1 MLKQVALS
9 LRVVCATAQIRMGFL
24 SNITLVVAGIY
35 LSLLIEL
42 YDEEPVFGA
51 VRSEEYLATFPDG
64 GLPV

>member
-1 MLKQVALS
+1 
-9 LRVVCATAQIRMGFL
+9 MGFL